1 MARES
6 ARQDCIIERG
16 QSRREL
22 RRFFYLVII
31 YVPIYILNTA
41 FIKTLTHVPLTKPRL
56 GLTKRSLET

>member
-31 YVPIYILNTA
+31 YVPIYILNIA
-41 FIKTLTHVPLTKPRL
+41 FIKTLTHVPL
-56 GLTKRSLET
+56 S